1 MRWLQEY
8 ADIDT
13 QVKHLGQK
21 YMGIRPQT
29 YAGEVFKDT
38 SVHNHKGDHLVPVSN
53 FLNAQCKLRRY
64 LMDTLA

>member
-1 MRWLQEY
+1 MRRMKEF

-29 YAGEVFKDT
+29 HAGEVFRDT
-38 SVHNHKGDHLVPVSN
+38 SIHNQKGDHLVPVSN
-53 FLNAQCKLRRY
+53 FLNAQCKLSR
-64 LMDTLA
+64 LSN